1 MILVWGTTPER
12 LTASSYLLIYTL
24 IFSIPFLI
32 LIILII
38 KKECS
43 LSFGIFK
50 KVLKFSELESI
61 DWIMWFWILGFLV
74 KVPVYGLHLWLS
86 KAHVEAPVFGSM
98 LLAAVLLKLGLYGL
112 IRSLLFWNF
121 KLLFLNKFFITYLFF
136 GMIIS
141 GLICFRQIDIKSLI
155 AYSSVQHM
163 MLALIGLTSFSYYN
177 AFGILLIA
185 FFHGFASSGL
195 FFAFKLIY
203 SLSNS
208 RKIFF

>member
-1 MILVWGTTPER
+1 
-12 LTASSYLLIYTL
+12 
-24 IFSIPFLI
+24 
-32 LIILII
+32 
-38 KKECS
+38 
-43 LSFGIFK
+43 
-50 KVLKFSELESI
+50 
-61 DWIMWFWILGFLV
+61 
-74 KVPVYGLHLWLS
+74 
-86 KAHVEAPVFGSM
+86 
-98 LLAAVLLKLGLYGL
+98 
-112 IRSLLFWNF
+112 
-121 KLLFLNKFFITYLFF
+121 
-136 GMIIS
+136 MIIS

-208 RKIFF
+208 RKIFLNFGFLKIYPIFVFF